1 MRREMDEDYLMGEDE
16 YTFADF
22 LVYVFVIGSIAY
34 MCIA

>member
-16 YTFADF
+16 YNFADL
-22 LVYVFVIGSIAY
+22 LVYVFVIGAIAY